1 MSADTL
7 QQLSEK
13 IKGLEQQMTT
23 VLTQGEEEEMGLHR
37 FNREL
42 LSKLKKSHQEKRE
55 LVDQLTQFQEKF
67 LGVSGSVESCVQK
80 LGTMSSCK
88 GDTMDVELENARST
102 VERLV
107 VERAELEEGLFQLET
122 VNNELR
128 EELVLISKRE
138 GELVIERDRVSE
150 KLLNLE
156 GLLQGG
162 EEVPVERDQLS
173 LIDRLEGLNGEI
185 ELLRRQV
192 EAKGRVCVE
201 NM

>member
-1 MSADTL
+1 MSADML
-7 QQLSEK
+7 QQLSEE

-23 VLTQGEEEEMGLHR
+23 VLTQGEDEELGMHR

-55 LVDQLTQFQEKF
+55 LINQLTHFQEKF
-67 LGVSGSVESCVQK
+67 LGVSGSVESCVQR
-80 LGTMSSCK
+80 LNAVTSCK
-88 GDTMDVELENARST
+88 GDSMDVELENARST

-107 VERAELEEGLFQLET
+107 IERAELEEGLFQLEIA
-122 VNNELR
+122 NNELR
-128 EELVLISKRE
+128 EELALISKRE
-138 GELVIERDRVSE
+138 GELVIERDRVSG

-156 GLLQGG
+156 ALLQVR
-162 EEVPVERDQLS
+162 EEDPGERDQLS